1 MADWDFGYITDLAYV
16 HDFCRVQTPPMLAL
30 AVAVGGVRAGS
41 GERDGLGEAL
51 VADGDGESDALALC
65 TGAGGAGRTGAAL
78 CDGDTDSELGD
89 TSGTLARTSSG
100 SALSRVGAS

>member
-1 MADWDFGYITDLAYV
+1 
-16 HDFCRVQTPPMLAL
+16 MLAL

-51 VADGDGESDALALC
+51 VADGDGESDGLALC
-65 TGAGGAGRTGAAL
+65 TGGAGAGRTGVARF
-78 CDGDTDSELGD
+78 DGDADSGLGD

-100 SALSRVGAS
+100 SAVSRVGAS